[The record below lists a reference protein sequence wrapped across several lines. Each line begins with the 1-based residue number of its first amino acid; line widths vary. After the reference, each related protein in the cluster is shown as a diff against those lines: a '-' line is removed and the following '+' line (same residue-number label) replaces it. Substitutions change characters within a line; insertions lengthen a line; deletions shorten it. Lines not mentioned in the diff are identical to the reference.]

1 MAKNKYNNTRE
12 FTESVTQPELTE
24 VIGEDGMA
32 DMGLD
37 TVSADNGINDSSD
50 VEDANQL
57 DTIDGA
63 IQEDDTQVDPLD
75 IPTVE
80 NIGVQDDVQEKE
92 PEVGIVETQPEPI
105 VENVPEQV
113 EIPTEAP
120 TQEPT
125 EKPKVIEPNASL
137 GSDIK
142 VLNDSSVS
150 IEDKIR
156 WCLTEAPNSIKSL
169 ANQLFAYN
177 EAMKPSAIYNEQLM
191 VNKQYELVSI
201 YRSIFNIAEYRDFKV
216 KFDVLNLFF
225 AHYKDEGFAAQRL
238 SRFDYLWKW
247 SDVELNTL
255 LHVSE
260 VVSQLCLYAERV
272 KRLKQLNLDMALD
285 STKTIVTE
293 EARNNV
299 IRYYKI

>member
-50 VEDANQL
+50 VEDVNQL
-57 DTIDGA
+57 DTIDEA
-63 IQEDDTQVDPLD
+63 TQEDPSN
-75 IPTVE
+75 IPTDE
-80 NIGVQDDVQEKE
+80 NTDVQNDVQEKE
-92 PEVGIVETQPEPI
+92 PEVALPEAPPEPI
-105 VENVPEQV
+105 VENTPEQV

-125 EKPKVIEPNASL
+125 GEPKIIEPNASL

-225 AHYKDEGFAAQRL
+225 AYYKDEGFAAQRL